1 MKKVIGTVLLM
12 LILGTTVVFAQ
23 KNLTVKGMV
32 KDKDGHEALIG
43 VSVLVKGTTIG
54 TITNI
59 DGQYQLSNV
68 AENATLIFS
77 YVGMKS
83 ESVAVG
89 GRIMIDVKLD
99 DEQKSLE
106 EVVVVGYGTKK
117 AGAIT
122 GSVVQIKSAEILKTP
137 AQSPLQSIQ
146 GKAAGVNIVAT
157 DEPGKAPTV
166 MIRGINTVLGG
177 RTPLYVID
185 GVEATSLNGLSS
197 NDIATIDILK
207 DASSLAIYG
216 NKAANGVILVTTK
229 KGTKGATKI
238 TYDGYMS
245 AKSMLKTI
253 EMADSYRF
261 AYYQNF
267 ATGRSKFSQSQPYN
281 TNWLKEI
288 TQTGIV
294 SNHALAL
301 SGGGENANYYL
312 GVSLYSEKGILKG
325 TDYNRTNIINKN
337 DYKLLNDRLKIT
349 NTFNLSVTNSTP
361 KPISA
366 FTAAYKQAPM
376 MPVKYDDGKWG
387 MPFVDGTTGQITE
400 SGDKFNNVPN
410 PVAMLDYNVDQNNNV
425 TLGGTLGAELQISKS
440 LKFNSNF
447 GSTFDRG
454 KGYTYTPNELNWFSQ
469 NPTATEFP
477 NKYYST
483 LTQRRSG
490 FFVWNW
496 DNYLNYTT
504 QINSH
509 SISAVLG
516 MTRSTSRTGEYLS
529 ATRYNVPPQSN
540 YWSLD
545 LSKNDYK
552 VAPGTVI
559 SNSNETPLISLGY
572 FARFDY
578 DYAKKYLLTA
588 SIRRDGISDFQ
599 SSQKWG
605 TFPAISGG
613 WVMSSEPFFEPLNS
627 LVDYAKIRLGYGE
640 IGNGN
645 ACPSVNQVLFQN
657 GATYP
662 FGTTETIYP
671 GSYVPYAV
679 DPNLTWE
686 TTKEFDAGI
695 DLRLLRQRLIISLDL
710 YRRNT
715 DHVILPVKLPTVLSP
730 DAVYLNAGVVQNK
743 GIEGIFSWAD
753 KIGKSLKYH
762 AGFNFA
768 VNKNAITEIY
778 SPYFDKLTGGDLGNG
793 YYTKEIHVGDPI
805 GSFYVYQTTGYT
817 VDGKFT
823 YSDSR
828 VYAGS
833 YIPTLTYGFNFGFEY
848 RNFDFSTDWYGVAGN
863 KVYNG
868 KKAQRWG
875 GENIEKSELTDF
887 WLPSNPRQDATN
899 PRPFADTPIAS
910 TYYIES
916 GAFLRINNITLGY
929 TFPTNYKFVRK
940 LRVFA
945 TATNPLIFTKYS
957 GFSPELSGS
966 DNGNPLSSAGIELD
980 AYPTNRSFSF
990 GISLGI

>member
-1 MKKVIGTVLLM
+1 MKNRLQLM
-12 LILGTTVVFAQ
+12 LMMLTLGVAVAFAQ
-23 KNLTVKGMV
+23 KTVTVKGTV
-32 KDKDGHEALIG
+32 KDKDGREALIG

-54 TITNI
+54 TITNL
-59 DGQYQLSNV
+59 DGNYTLTNV
-68 AENATLIFS
+68 AENATLVFT

-89 GRIMIDVKLD
+89 GRSVIDVRLE
-99 DEQKSLE
+99 DEQKSLQ

-122 GSVVQIKSAEILKTP
+122 GSVVQVKSADILKTP

-146 GKAAGVNIVAT
+146 GKAAGVNIIAT

-177 RTPLYVID
+177 RTPLYVVD
-185 GVEATSLNGLSS
+185 GVEATSLNGLSA

-229 KGTKGATKI
+229 KGTKGSTKV

-245 AKSMLKTI
+245 AKGMLKTI

-267 ATGRSKFSQSQPYN
+267 ATGRSKYSLSQPYN
-281 TNWLKEI
+281 TNWLNEI

-301 SGGGENANYYL
+301 SGGGESGNYYL

-325 TDYNRTNIINKN
+325 TDYKRTNLMSKN
-337 DYKLLNDRLKIT
+337 DYKLMDDRLKIT
-349 NTFNLSVTNSTP
+349 NSFNVSVANNTP
-361 KPISA
+361 KPLSA
-366 FTAAYKQAPM
+366 FTAAYKQSPI
-376 MPVKYDDGKWG
+376 MPVKYDDGKWA
-387 MPFVDGTTGQITE
+387 MPFVDGTTGVITQA
-400 SGDKFNNVPN
+400 GDKFNNVPN
-410 PVAMLDYNVDQNNNV
+410 PVAMLDYNDNQNNNV
-425 TLGGTLGAELQISKS
+425 TLSGTLGAELQIFKN

-469 NPTATEFP
+469 NPTGTEFP

-483 LTQRRSG
+483 LTQSRSG

-496 DNYLNYTT
+496 DNYLTYNT
-504 QINSH
+504 QINDH
-509 SISAVLG
+509 GISAVVG
-516 MTRSTSRTGEYLS
+516 MTRSTSRTSEYLS
-529 ATRYNVPPQSN
+529 ATRFNVPPQSN

-545 LSKNDYK
+545 LSKNDDK

-559 SNSNETPLISLGY
+559 SNWSETPLINLGY
-572 FARFDY
+572 FTRIDY

-588 SIRRDGISDFQ
+588 SLRRDGISDFQ

-605 TFPAISGG
+605 IFPAVSGG
-613 WVMSSEPFFEPLNS
+613 WVMSSEPFFEPLAS
-627 LVDYAKIRLGYGE
+627 TIDYLKIRAGYGE

-679 DPNLTWE
+679 DPGLTWE
-686 TTKEFDAGI
+686 TTKEFDAGF
-695 DLRLLRQRLIISLDL
+695 DMKLLNQRLSASIDYYI
-710 YRRNT
+710 RNT

-743 GIEGIFSWAD
+743 GIEGVVNWED
-753 KIGKSLKYH
+753 RIGKSVKYH

-768 VNKNAITEIY
+768 FNKNEITKIY

-793 YYTKEIHVGDPI
+793 HYTKEIHVGDPI
-805 GSFYVYQTTGYT
+805 GSFYVYQTTGFS
-817 VDGKFT
+817 VDGMFT
-823 YSDSR
+823 YSDTR
-828 VYAGS
+828 VNAGS

-848 RNFDFSTDWYGVAGN
+848 RHFDFSTDWYGVAGN

-875 GENIEKSELTDF
+875 GENIEKSELVDF

-899 PRPFADTPIAS
+899 PRPFSDTPRPS

-929 TFPTNYKFVRK
+929 TLPGGYKFVRK

-945 TATNPLIFTKYS
+945 TASNPFIFTKYS

-966 DNGNPLSSAGIELD
+966 DNGNPLTSAGIELD
-980 AYPTNRSFSF
+980 AYPTNRSFTF